1 MLVGRHRNDQVLRP
15 HAAFGLQSLRQFR
28 IRSHLLPGRPALL
41 KDLDDHDAVRAL
53 QAETRVLG
61 NDVTV
66 DVLGDDLVSIAR
78 RSGKNVE
85 HHVLDGVSQSAEF
98 SRGSTL
104 LDIDPDQW
112 HGYNP
117 ILLRHNVKLR
127 TCSLLGSQ
135 RPRRGGSPP
144 TPAVPAAEPPLTW
157 AYW

>member
-1 MLVGRHRNDQVLRP
+1 
-15 HAAFGLQSLRQFR
+15 
-28 IRSHLLPGRPALL
+28 LPGRPALL

-85 HHVLDGVSQSAEF
+85 HHGLDGVSQSAEF
-98 SRGSTL
+98 LRRSTL

-117 ILLRHNVKLR
+117 ILLRHNVKLDLEPIR
-127 TCSLLGSQ
+127 KPAPQARWVAANTSGSRSRAAADMGLL
-135 RPRRGGSPP
+135 
-144 TPAVPAAEPPLTW
+144 VIKEPPMIN
-157 AYW
+157 AR